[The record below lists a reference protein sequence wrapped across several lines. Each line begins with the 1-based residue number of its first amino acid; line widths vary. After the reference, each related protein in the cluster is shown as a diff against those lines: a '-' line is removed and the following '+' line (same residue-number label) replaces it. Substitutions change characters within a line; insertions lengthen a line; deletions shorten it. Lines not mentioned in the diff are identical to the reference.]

1 MGVKLPNGI
10 TYAIATAFAAAITVT
25 AASNAAECSLTAT
38 NTLVA
43 GDFVEFTS
51 GWSRA
56 NGRVFRVKSSTGT
69 TLVLEGFNTSNVGQ
83 FPAGS
88 GVGSIRKINTWT
100 QLQQVVNWTS
110 SGGEPQYTTYS
121 FLEDDF
127 DRQIPSNTSAQSLA
141 FEVADDP
148 SLPGY
153 LAVKTAAEDR
163 TLRPLKGTFPDSS
176 LILYNGYF
184 AFDETPTQ
192 SKGNIMTCKG
202 GVALANRPV
211 RYSA

>member
-1 MGVKLPNGI
+1 MGVRLPNGI
-10 TYAIATAFAAAITVT
+10 TYAIATAFAAALTVT
-25 AASNAAECSLTAT
+25 AASNASECVATVT
-38 NTLVA
+38 NTLAA

-56 NGRVFRVKSSTGT
+56 NGKVFRVKSPTGSSI
-69 TLVLEGFNTSNVGQ
+69 VLEGFNTLDTGR

-88 GVGSIRKINTWT
+88 GVGTIRKVNTWT

-127 DRQIPSNTSAQSLA
+127 DRQIPSNTSAQTLS

-153 LAVKTAAEDR
+153 QAVKVAAEDR
-163 TLRPLKGTFPDSS
+163 SLRPLKGTFPDNS